1 MRRLTVVVAG
11 LFFFAAGFAYLDR
24 VYSQKFLDTT
34 GRAQWIWAQ
43 HRMSSNE
50 PVAFFATREFDL
62 PERRHFAHLKIFAD
76 PEYTVWINGAEVA
89 RRSVGEERSLASYD
103 LSDRV
108 RTGRNRIVVAVRAG
122 QGVGGLLAALDIG
135 PEALNWIVS
144 DSQWRIHR
152 RWTPALPQREP
163 GDAAWEPPQIIG
175 EPPIGRWNYLDVES
189 RALSRPGGPV
199 QHPIRSFE
207 LVGSIPTISTLR
219 GVAVAGIEKQ
229 RAKAF
234 DFGPTTGRVRIVL
247 DRDPVTTRAVL
258 VRLANH
264 ADELPRPEQNLRRV
278 VFAPGETS
286 VTLID
291 RASFRYVMVF
301 APGARAEVVPES
313 EDRSRDVLPGR

>member
-1 MRRLTVVVAG
+1 MRRLTVVIIGVF
-11 LFFFAAGFAYLDR
+11 LFAAAFAYLDR
-24 VYSQKFLDTT
+24 VYAQKFLDTT

-50 PVAFFATREFDL
+50 PVAFFATRDFDL
-62 PERRHFAHLKIFAD
+62 PERRQFAHLKIFGD
-76 PEYTVWINGAEVA
+76 PEYTVWINGAEGA
-89 RRSVGEERSLASYD
+89 RRSVGDERSLALYD
-103 LSDRV
+103 ISDRV
-108 RTGRNRIVVAVRAG
+108 RAGGNRIVVAVRAA

-135 PEALNWIVS
+135 PEALNWIVT

-152 RWTPALPQREP
+152 RWTPTLPQREP
-163 GDAAWEPPQIIG
+163 PDAVWEPPQLIG

-189 RALSRPGGPV
+189 RELSSPAGLV
-199 QHPIRSFE
+199 QRPIRSFH

-229 RAKAF
+229 QAIAY

-247 DRDPVTTRAVL
+247 DADAATSRAVL

-264 ADELPRPEQNLRRV
+264 ADELPRAEQNLQRV

-291 RASFRYVMVF
+291 PASFRYVMVF
-301 APGARAEVVPES
+301 APGARAEVVREAA
-313 EDRSRDVLPGR
+313 EE

>member
-1 MRRLTVVVAG
+1 MRRLTVVVLG
-11 LFFFAAGFAYLDR
+11 VFLFAAAFAYLDR

-50 PVAFFATREFDL
+50 PVAFFATRDFEL

-76 PEYTVWINGAEVA
+76 PEYTVWINGTEVA
-89 RRSVGEERSLASYD
+89 RRSVGEEHSLALYD

-108 RTGRNRIVVAVRAG
+108 RTGKNRVVVAVRAG

-135 PEALNWIVS
+135 PEALNWIVT

-163 GDAAWEPPQIIG
+163 PDARWESPLLVG
-175 EPPIGRWNYLDVES
+175 EPPIGRWNYLDVET
-189 RALSRPGGPV
+189 RTLSKPPASTQR
-199 QHPIRSFE
+199 PIRSFE
-207 LVGSIPTISTLR
+207 LIGAIPTISMR
-219 GVAVAGIEKQ
+219 GGVAVAGIERH
-229 RAKAF
+229 RATAF

-247 DRDPVTTRAVL
+247 DRPALTSRAL
-258 VRLANH
+258 HVRLANH
-264 ADELPRPEQNLRRV
+264 ADELPRAEQNLRRV

-291 RASFRYVMVF
+291 PASFRYVMVF
-301 APGARAEVVPES
+301 APGARAEVVHEA
-313 EDRSRDVLPGR
+313 VAQ